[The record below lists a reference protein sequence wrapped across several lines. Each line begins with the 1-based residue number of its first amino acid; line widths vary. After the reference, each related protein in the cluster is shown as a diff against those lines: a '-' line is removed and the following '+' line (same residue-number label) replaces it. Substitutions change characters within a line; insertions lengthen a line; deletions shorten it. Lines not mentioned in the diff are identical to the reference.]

1 MSRRLALVALAA
13 ALIPVAA
20 FAAGLQKGSGP
31 ISPGRLA
38 GIVKTLA
45 SDPFAGRAPAGPGEQ
60 QTIDFLVGRFKA
72 LGLQPAG
79 PGGAWTQEVPL
90 LKTQVLPDST
100 AAWLVKG
107 TETPLEIGKDIY
119 LSTVRPIDEIK
130 VEDTPLV
137 FVGYGV
143 SAPERGWDDY
153 KGVDLKG
160 KIAVFLVNDPD
171 FEAKVGEPVAG
182 RFGGKAMTYYGRW
195 TYKYEEAARR
205 GAAGA
210 LIIHDTPG
218 AGYGWVT
225 VAAPKGEMFDV
236 VRDDKGEGRVPFQGW
251 IQGDAAASLFKSAGL
266 DLAALRAQA
275 RTAEFKPVTLEGAAF
290 RADLKIAQSQV
301 VSHNI
306 LAKLP
311 GSARPDETVMFSAHW
326 DAYGVAPEP
335 DASGQTIRRGAADDA
350 IGVAGLLE
358 LARAFAK
365 GPRPE
370 RTLVFGVWTAEER
383 GLLGSE
389 YWAQHPTV
397 PLARIAGSYTMD
409 VLQTAGPARDVVLV
423 GAGQNDLERGLAD
436 AAARQGR
443 TVTPDAKPERGLFYR
458 ADHFSLAKRGVPV
471 LLLMG
476 IGGGADLVKG
486 GRKAGDQWVSDYT
499 ANCYH
504 QTCDSWSRKWDLRGA
519 AQDVELLYVAG
530 GALANSRVWPEWSG
544 NSEFGPIRA
553 QSIAERR

>member
-1 MSRRLALVALAA
+1 MRRFSLLALLAA
-13 ALIPVAA
+13 ALIPITAVAA
-20 FAAGLQKGSGP
+20 TLQKGSGP

-38 GIVKTLA
+38 GVVKTLA
-45 SDPFAGRAPAGPGEQ
+45 SDSFAGRAPAGPGEQ
-60 QTIDFLVGRFKA
+60 KTIDFLVKRFKA

-79 PGGAWTQEVPL
+79 PGGSWTQEVPL

-100 AAWLVKG
+100 VSLLEGQAEVPLV
-107 TETPLEIGKDIY
+107 IGQDIY
-119 LSTVRPIDEIK
+119 LSTVQPKDEIK
-130 VEDTPLV
+130 AADLPLV

-143 SAPERGWDDY
+143 SAPERGWDDF

-160 KIAVFLVNDPD
+160 KIVVFLVNDPD
-171 FEAKVGEPVAG
+171 FQAKEGEPVAG
-182 RFGGKAMTYYGRW
+182 KFGGRAMTYYGRW

-218 AGYGWVT
+218 AGYGWQT
-225 VAAPKGEMFDV
+225 VVAPKGEMFDV
-236 VRDDKGEGRVPFQGW
+236 VREDGGAGRVPFQGW
-251 IQGDAAASLFKSAGL
+251 IQGDAAASLFKAAGQ
-266 DLAALRAQA
+266 DLAALRVQA
-275 RTAEFKPVTLEGAAF
+275 RSAGFKPVTLEGVTF
-290 RADLKIAQSQV
+290 SADLKIAQAQV

-311 GSARPDETVMFSAHW
+311 GAKRPDESVMFSAHW
-326 DAYGVAPEP
+326 DAYGIAPTP
-335 DASGQTIRRGAADDA
+335 DAGGQTIRRGAADDA

-365 GPRPE
+365 GPRPD

-397 PLARIAGSYTMD
+397 RLARVAGSYTMD

-436 AAARQGR
+436 AAGRQGR
-443 TVTPDAKPERGLFYR
+443 TVTPDARPERGLFYR

-504 QTCDSWSRKWDLRGA
+504 QTCDSYSGRWDLRGA

-530 GALANSRVWPEWSG
+530 GALANSRVWPDWNSG
-544 NSEFGPIRA
+544 SEFAGVRA
-553 QSIAERR
+553 QSSGERR